1 MNSLFDN
8 LFYNAFLFLFQGIV
22 LAALNLS
29 LRLNEL
35 VIVLQEE
42 DSELFGEELQGMC
55 RVSNLRFQ
63 AAIQRYLHVCHLRV
77 EDVLVFGGG
86 WLLFQHSSNCRSFL
100 SLLIYLA
107 RFWSPLSRISEV
119 IRVLEAPDWR
129 DKWVTS
135 LIFVNSRWHLLLNS
149 VIQHRRWVLML
160 IVDVI
165 RCYLKISLVPFSAL
179 VSSNQYYLSLSI
191 KITKCVSRALPDKGV
206 DPGNATSEPR

>member
-1 MNSLFDN
+1 MNRLFDD

-86 WLLFQHSSNCRSFL
+86 
-100 SLLIYLA
+100 
-107 RFWSPLSRISEV
+107 
-119 IRVLEAPDWR
+119 
-129 DKWVTS
+129 
-135 LIFVNSRWHLLLNS
+135 
-149 VIQHRRWVLML
+149 
-160 IVDVI
+160 
-165 RCYLKISLVPFSAL
+165 
-179 VSSNQYYLSLSI
+179 
-191 KITKCVSRALPDKGV
+191 
-206 DPGNATSEPR
+206 